1 MINLISNV
9 NLSKFANSIISLRR
23 LCKRY
28 PGVVALDGVSFD
40 LRAGEVHCLVGE
52 NGAGKSTLVKMM
64 AGAERPDS
72 GEIWMNGLQRHFAD
86 PGEAIAAGI
95 GVIYQDFK
103 LVPALSVAENILLGH
118 QPRRWNDRSPF
129 IDWKKMRAEA
139 GALLV
144 QIGVALPLQQPV
156 ARLSVAQR
164 QMVEIA
170 KALHHRARIIAMD
183 EPSATLTD
191 KELEHLFALIRRLMT
206 DGIGIIYISH
216 RLEEIFEIGNRL
228 TVLRD
233 GKRVTTTNVASTNR
247 RQLVQWMVGRELKED
262 SNIAGHEQRPVTA
275 EVLRVEN
282 LGRDWVRDVSFS
294 VQAGEIFGFAGLVG
308 SGRTEVAR
316 MIFGAD
322 RKQTG
327 RIFLDGKEINPRSPA
342 EAIRLGIGLLTED
355 RNLQGLIMGL
365 SVQENIV
372 LSSYDKLRAGWRIN
386 WRQVKTTAQKHVE
399 HLRIRTPSLAQRVV
413 NLSGGNRQKVVL
425 ARWLATNCRVLI
437 FDEPTCGIDVGV
449 KREIHELIRRLAAEG
464 RAIIVISSDLPEVMA
479 LADRVG
485 VMWEG
490 RLVGILLRAE
500 ATQEK
505 VMHLATG
512 HAVENMKS
520 KAA

>member
-1 MINLISNV
+1 MPDSTNNL
-9 NLSKFANSIISLRR
+9 LSLRR
-23 LCKRY
+23 VSKRY
-28 PGVVALDGVSFD
+28 PGVVALDEVSFD

-52 NGAGKSTLVKMM
+52 NGAGKSTRIKVM
-64 AGAERPDS
+64 AGVEKPDG
-72 GEIWMNGLQRHFAD
+72 GEIWVNGTQRHFAK
-86 PGEAIAAGI
+86 PAEAIAAGI

-118 QPRRWNDRSPF
+118 QPRRWNDKSPF
-129 IDWKKMRAEA
+129 IDWKKLRVDA
-139 GALLV
+139 GALLA
-144 QIGVALPLQQPV
+144 QIGVELPLQQPV
-156 ARLSVAQR
+156 SRLSVAQR

-170 KALHHRARIIAMD
+170 KALHHRARLIAMD

-191 KELEHLFALIRRLMT
+191 KELEHLFSLIRRLT
-206 DGIGIIYISH
+206 ADGVGVIYISP
-216 RLEEIFEIGNRL
+216 RLEEISEIGSRL

-233 GKRVTTTNVASTNR
+233 GKWVTTTEVTGTNR
-247 RQLVQWMVGRELKED
+247 QELVRWMVGRELKEEKKEKGEKD
-262 SNIAGHEQRPVTA
+262 EDNFSRQTQRASAP

-282 LGRDWVRDVSFS
+282 LGRKWVRDISFS

-327 RIFLDGKEINPRSPA
+327 RIFLDGKEINPYSPA

-372 LSSYDKLRAGWRIN
+372 LSSYNKLRAGWRIN
-386 WRQVKTTAQKHVE
+386 WRQAKAIAQEHVE
-399 HLRIRTPSLAQRVV
+399 RLRIRTPSLAQDVV

-425 ARWLATNCRVLI
+425 ARWLATYCRVLI
-437 FDEPTCGIDVGV
+437 FDEPTCGIDIGV
-449 KREIHELIRRLAAEG
+449 KREIHGLIRRLAAEG
-464 RAIIVISSDLPEVMA
+464 RAIIVIASDLPEVMA
-479 LADRVG
+479 LADRIG
-485 VMWEG
+485 VRWEG
-490 RLVGILLRAE
+490 QPVGIPSRPE

-505 VMHLATG
+505 VMHWATG
-512 HAVENMKS
+512 HEEEMRS
-520 KAA
+520 IAA

>member
-1 MINLISNV
+1 MPESAENLLFLKC
-9 NLSKFANSIISLRR
+9 LS
-23 LCKRY
+23 KRY
-28 PGVVALDGVSFD
+28 PGVVALDEVSFE
-40 LRAGEVHCLVGE
+40 LRRGEVHCLVGE
-52 NGAGKSTLVKMM
+52 NGAGKSTLIKVL
-64 AGAERPDS
+64 AGAEKPDA
-72 GEIWMNGLQRHFAD
+72 GEIWVHGEPRHFAN
-86 PGEAIAAGI
+86 PAAAMAAGI

-103 LVPALSVAENILLGH
+103 LVPALSVAENILLGQ
-118 QPRRWNDRSPF
+118 QPRRSNGKSPF
-129 IDWKKMRAEA
+129 IDWKKLRVEA
-139 GALLV
+139 GALLA
-144 QIGVALPLQQPV
+144 QLGVDLPLQQPV
-156 ARLSVAQR
+156 SRLSVAQR

-191 KELEHLFALIRRLMT
+191 KELEHLFVLIKRLT
-206 DGIGIIYISH
+206 ADSVGVIYISH

-233 GKRVTTTNVASTNR
+233 GKQVTTTEVASTTR
-247 RQLVQWMVGRELKED
+247 QQLVQWMVGRELKDEMIPAREKQP
-262 SNIAGHEQRPVTA
+262 SRP

-282 LGRDWVRDVSFS
+282 LGRDWVHGVNFS
-294 VQAGEIFGFAGLVG
+294 VNAGEIFGFAGLVG

-327 RIFLDGKEINPRSPA
+327 KIFLDGEAINPRSPA

-355 RNLQGLIMGL
+355 RNQQGLIMGL

-372 LSSYDKLRAGWRIN
+372 LSSYDQLRAGWKIN
-386 WRQVKTTAQKHVE
+386 WRRVKEISQAHVE
-399 HLRIRTPSLAQRVV
+399 RLSIRTPSLGQKVA

-425 ARWLATNCRVLI
+425 ARWLTTNCRVLI
-437 FDEPTCGIDVGV
+437 FDEPTWGVDVGV
-449 KREIHELIRRLAAEG
+449 KREIHQLIRNLAAEG
-464 RAIIVISSDLPEVMA
+464 RAIIVISSDLPEVMS
-479 LADRVG
+479 LADRLG

-490 RLVGILLRAE
+490 QLVGTLAREE

-512 HAVENMKS
+512 HGVS
-520 KAA
+520 GPRLAA

>member
-1 MINLISNV
+1 
-9 NLSKFANSIISLRR
+9 
-23 LCKRY
+23 
-28 PGVVALDGVSFD
+28 
-40 LRAGEVHCLVGE
+40 
-52 NGAGKSTLVKMM
+52 
-64 AGAERPDS
+64 S
-72 GEIWMNGLQRHFAD
+72 GEIWVNGKRRHFAN
-86 PGEAIAAGI
+86 PAEAIAAGI
-95 GVIYQDFK
+95 GVIYQDFN
-103 LVPALSVAENILLGH
+103 LVSALSVAENILLGH
-118 QPRRWNDRSPF
+118 QPRRWNEKSPF
-129 IDWKKMRAEA
+129 IDWKKLRAEA
-139 GALLV
+139 NTLLA
-144 QIGVALPLQQPV
+144 QIGVELPLQQPV

-191 KELEHLFALIRRLMT
+191 KELEHLFALIRRLT
-206 DGIGIIYISH
+206 AEGVGIIYISH

-233 GKRVTTTNVASTNR
+233 GKWVMTTEVASTNCQ
-247 RQLVQWMVGRELKED
+247 QLVQWMVGRELKEET
-262 SNIAGHEQRPVTA
+262 SHPRQEQCSMTN

-282 LGRDWVRDVSFS
+282 LGRNGVRGVSFS
-294 VQAGEIFGFAGLVG
+294 VHAGEIFGFAGLVG

-327 RIFLDGKEINPRSPA
+327 CIFLDGKEINPRSPA

-386 WRQVKTTAQKHVE
+386 WRQAKASAQTHVE
-399 HLRIRTPSLAQRVV
+399 RLRIRTPSLAQKVV
-413 NLSGGNRQKVVL
+413 NLSGGNRQKIVL

-449 KREIHELIRRLAAEG
+449 KCEINELIRNLAAEG

-479 LADRVG
+479 LADRIG
-485 VMWEG
+485 AMWEG
-490 RLVGILLRAE
+490 QLVGILSRQE
-500 ATQEK
+500 ATQERI
-505 VMHLATG
+505 MHLATG
-512 HAVENMKS
+512 QEIRKVA
-520 KAA
+520 

>member
-1 MINLISNV
+1 MAGVTDNILFLRGIS
-9 NLSKFANSIISLRR
+9 KH
-23 LCKRY
+23 Y
-28 PGVVALDGVSFD
+28 PGVVALQEVSFD
-40 LRAGEVHCLVGE
+40 LRPGEVHCLVGE
-52 NGAGKSTLVKMM
+52 NGAGKSTLIKVM
-64 AGAERPDS
+64 AGAEKPDS
-72 GEIWMNGLQRHFAD
+72 GEILVNGALRHFAN
-86 PGEAIAAGI
+86 PAEAIAAGI

-118 QPRRWNDRSPF
+118 QPRRANGKSPF
-129 IDWKKMRAEA
+129 IDWKKLRAEA
-139 GALLV
+139 GALLA
-144 QIGVALPLQQPV
+144 QIGVDLPLQQPV
-156 ARLSVAQR
+156 SRLSVAQR

-191 KELEHLFALIRRLMT
+191 NELAYLFVLIRRLT
-206 DGIGIIYISH
+206 SDGVGIIYISH

-233 GKRVTTTNVASTNR
+233 GKAVTTTAVANTNR
-247 RQLVQWMVGRELKED
+247 QQLVQWMVGREIKEET
-262 SNIAGHEQRPVTA
+262 AAARERPEVNPT

-282 LGRDWVRDVSFS
+282 LGRDWVSNVSFS
-294 VQAGEIFGFAGLVG
+294 LRAGEIFGFAGLVG

-322 RKQTG
+322 RKQSG
-327 RIFLDGKEINPRSPA
+327 RIFFDGREIDSRSPA
-342 EAIRLGIGLLTED
+342 EAIALGIGLLTED
-355 RNLQGLIMGL
+355 RNQQGLIMGL

-372 LSSYDKLRAGWRIN
+372 LSSYDKLRAGWKIN
-386 WRQVKTTAQKHVE
+386 WRRVKETAQEHVE
-399 HLRIRTPSLAQRVV
+399 RLRIRTPSLQQQVA

-437 FDEPTCGIDVGV
+437 FDEPTWGIDVGV

-464 RAIIVISSDLPEVMA
+464 RAVIVISSDLPEVLS
-479 LADRVG
+479 LADRIG

-490 RLVGILLRAE
+490 QLAGILSRAE

-505 VMHLATG
+505 IMHLATG
-512 HAVENMKS
+512 HGASAKLQEAGLS
-520 KAA
+520 FAA

>member
-1 MINLISNV
+1 MPDSIN
-9 NLSKFANSIISLRR
+9 NLLCLRR
-23 LCKRY
+23 LSKRY
-28 PGVVALDGVSFD
+28 PGVVALDEVNFD
-40 LRAGEVHCLVGE
+40 LRPGEVHCLVGE
-52 NGAGKSTLVKMM
+52 NGAGKSTLIKVI
-64 AGAERPDS
+64 AGAEKPDS
-72 GEIWMNGLQRHFAD
+72 GEIWVNGTQRHFAN
-86 PGEAIAAGI
+86 PAEAIATGI

-118 QPRRWNDRSPF
+118 QPRRWNDKSPF
-129 IDWKKMRAEA
+129 IDWKKLCAEA
-139 GALLV
+139 GALLA
-144 QIGVALPLQQPV
+144 QIGVELPLQQPV
-156 ARLSVAQR
+156 SRLSVAQR

-191 KELEHLFALIRRLMT
+191 KELEYLFSLIRRLT
-206 DGIGIIYISH
+206 AEGVGIIYISH
-216 RLEEIFEIGNRL
+216 RLEEIFEIGDRL

-233 GKRVTTTNVASTNR
+233 GRWVKTTEVASTNR
-247 RQLVQWMVGRELKED
+247 QQLVQWMVGRELKED
-262 SNIAGHEQRPVTA
+262 SNIARQEQHPMTA

-282 LGRDWVRDVSFS
+282 LGRKWVHGVSFS

-327 RIFLDGKEINPRSPA
+327 RIFLDSKEINPASPA
-342 EAIRLGIGLLTED
+342 EAISLGIGLLTED

-372 LSSYDKLRAGWRIN
+372 LSSYDKLRAGWHIN
-386 WRQVKTTAQKHVE
+386 WRQVKATAQQHVE
-399 HLRIRTPSLAQRVV
+399 HLRIRTPSLAQLVV

-437 FDEPTCGIDVGV
+437 FDEPTCGIDIGV

-464 RAIIVISSDLPEVMA
+464 RAVIVISSDLPEVMA
-479 LADRVG
+479 LADRIG

-490 RLVGILLRAE
+490 RLVGILSRPE
-500 ATQEK
+500 ATQEWI
-505 VMHLATG
+505 MHLATG
-512 HAVENMKS
+512 QVAGGRS
-520 KAA
+520 LAA

>member
-1 MINLISNV
+1 MSEFVSNL
-9 NLSKFANSIISLRR
+9 LDLRR
-23 LCKRY
+23 LSKRY
-28 PGVVALDGVSFD
+28 PGVVALDEVNFD
-40 LRAGEVHCLVGE
+40 LCAGEVHCLVGE
-52 NGAGKSTLVKMM
+52 NGAGKSTLIKVM
-64 AGAERPDS
+64 AGAEKPDG
-72 GEIWMNGLQRHFAD
+72 GEIWVNGAQRHFAN
-86 PGEAIAAGI
+86 PAEAIAAGI

-118 QPRRWNDRSPF
+118 QPRRWNDKSPF
-129 IDWKKMRAEA
+129 IDWKKLRAEA
-139 GALLV
+139 GTLLA
-144 QIGVALPLQQPV
+144 QIGVDLPLQQPV
-156 ARLSVAQR
+156 SRLSVAQR

-191 KELEHLFALIRRLMT
+191 KELAHLFELIRRLT
-206 DGIGIIYISH
+206 ADSVGIIYISH

-233 GKRVTTTNVASTNR
+233 GKWVTTTAVASTNR
-247 RQLVQWMVGRELKED
+247 QQLVRWMVGRDLGEEKKEKPEENNC
-262 SNIAGHEQRPVTA
+262 SAQ
-275 EVLRVEN
+275 EVLRVES
-282 LGRDWVRDVSFS
+282 LGRNGVSAVSFN
-294 VQAGEIFGFAGLVG
+294 VHAGEIFGFAGLVG

-327 RIFLDGKEINPRSPA
+327 RIFLDGREINPRSPA
-342 EAIRLGIGLLTED
+342 EAIALGIGLLTED
-355 RNLQGLIMGL
+355 RNQQGLIMGL

-386 WRQVKTTAQKHVE
+386 WRKVKTTAQEHVE
-399 HLRIRTPSLAQRVV
+399 RLRIRTPSLAQRVA

-437 FDEPTCGIDVGV
+437 FDEPTWGIDVGV
-449 KREIHELIRRLAAEG
+449 KREIYDLIRKLAGEG

-479 LADRVG
+479 LADRIG

-490 RLVGILLRAE
+490 RLAGILSRQE

-505 VMHLATG
+505 IMHLATG
-512 HAVENMKS
+512 HQAGR
-520 KAA
+520 

>member
-1 MINLISNV
+1 LFGSPENL
-9 NLSKFANSIISLRR
+9 LSLRR
-23 LCKRY
+23 LSKRY
-28 PGVVALDGVSFD
+28 PGVVALDEVSFD
-40 LRAGEVHCLVGE
+40 LRLGEVHCLVGE
-52 NGAGKSTLVKMM
+52 NGAGKSTLIKVM
-64 AGAERPDS
+64 AGAEKPDG
-72 GEIWMNGLQRHFAD
+72 GEIWVNGVQRHFAN
-86 PGEAIAAGI
+86 PAEAIAAGI

-118 QPRRWNDRSPF
+118 QPRRWNDKSPF
-129 IDWKKMRAEA
+129 IDWKKLRAEA
-139 GALLV
+139 GALLA
-144 QIGVALPLQQPV
+144 QIGVELPLQQSV
-156 ARLSVAQR
+156 SRLSIAQR

-191 KELEHLFALIRRLMT
+191 KELAHLFELIRRLT
-206 DGIGIIYISH
+206 ADGVGIIYISH

-233 GKRVTTTNVASTNR
+233 GKWVTTTEVASTNR
-247 RQLVQWMVGRELKED
+247 RQLVQWMVGRELKEET
-262 SNIAGHEQRPVTA
+262 NHAREEQRPIAT

-282 LGRDWVRDVSFS
+282 LSRDWVSEVSFN
-294 VQAGEIFGFAGLVG
+294 VRAGEIFGFAGLVG

-327 RIFLDGKEINPRSPA
+327 RIFIDGKEINPRSPA
-342 EAIRLGIGLLTED
+342 EAIALGIGLLTED
-355 RNLQGLIMGL
+355 RNQQGLIMGL

-372 LSSYDKLRAGWRIN
+372 LSSYDKLRLGWRIN
-386 WRQVKTTAQKHVE
+386 WRQVKTTAQEHVE
-399 HLRIRTPSLAQRVV
+399 RLRIRTPSLAQRVA

-437 FDEPTCGIDVGV
+437 FDEPTWGIDVGV
-449 KREIHELIRRLAAEG
+449 KREIYDLIRKLAAER

-479 LADRVG
+479 LADRIG

-490 RLVGILLRAE
+490 QLAGILSRQE

-505 VMHLATG
+505 IMHLATG
-512 HAVENMKS
+512 HEAGLRS
-520 KAA
+520 LTT

>member
-1 MINLISNV
+1 MPDSTNNL
-9 NLSKFANSIISLRR
+9 LSLRR
-23 LCKRY
+23 ISKRY
-28 PGVVALDGVSFD
+28 PGVVALDEVSFD

-52 NGAGKSTLVKMM
+52 NGAGKSTLIKVI
-64 AGAERPDS
+64 AGTERPDS
-72 GEIWMNGLQRHFAD
+72 GEIWVNGKQRHFAN
-86 PGEAIAAGI
+86 PAEAIAAGI

-118 QPRRWNDRSPF
+118 QPRRWNDKSPF
-129 IDWKKMRAEA
+129 IDWKKLRAEA
-139 GALLV
+139 GALLA
-144 QIGVALPLQQPV
+144 QIGVELPLQQPV

-191 KELEHLFALIRRLMT
+191 KELEHLFALIRRLT
-206 DGIGIIYISH
+206 ADGVGIIYISH

-233 GKRVTTTNVASTNR
+233 GKRVTTTDVASTNR
-247 RQLVQWMVGRELKED
+247 QQLVQWMVGRELKEEA
-262 SNIAGHEQRPVTA
+262 SHPRQAQRPMTA

-282 LGRDWVRDVSFS
+282 LGRNWVRDVSFS
-294 VQAGEIFGFAGLVG
+294 VHAGEIFGFAGLVG

-327 RIFLDGKEINPRSPA
+327 RTFLNGKEINPASPA
-342 EAIRLGIGLLTED
+342 ETIHLGIGLLTED

-386 WRQVKTTAQKHVE
+386 WRQAKATAQEHVE
-399 HLRIRTPSLAQRVV
+399 RLRIRTPSLTQKVA

-437 FDEPTCGIDVGV
+437 FDEPTCGIDIGV
-449 KREIHELIRRLAAEG
+449 KREIHELICRLAAEG
-464 RAIIVISSDLPEVMA
+464 RTIIVISSDLPEVMA

-490 RLVGILLRAE
+490 RLAGILSRE
-500 ATQEK
+500 EVTQEK
-505 VMHLATG
+505 IMHLATG
-512 HAVENMKS
+512 HVTGVKS
-520 KAA
+520 LVM

>member
-1 MINLISNV
+1 MSE
-9 NLSKFANSIISLRR
+9 FANSLLSLRR
-23 LCKRY
+23 ISKRY
-28 PGVVALDGVSFD
+28 PGVVALDEVNFD
-40 LRAGEVHCLVGE
+40 LRVGEVHCLVGE
-52 NGAGKSTLVKMM
+52 NGAGKSTLIKVM
-64 AGAERPDS
+64 AGAEKPDS
-72 GEIWMNGLQRHFAD
+72 GEIWVNGTLRHFAN
-86 PGEAIAAGI
+86 PAEAIAAGI

-118 QPRRWNDRSPF
+118 QPRRWNDKSPF
-129 IDWKKMRAEA
+129 IDWKKLRVEA
-139 GALLV
+139 GAWLA
-144 QIGVALPLQQPV
+144 QIGVELPLQQPV

-191 KELEHLFALIRRLMT
+191 KELEHLFSLIRRLT
-206 DGIGIIYISH
+206 ADGVGIIYISH

-233 GKRVTTTNVASTNR
+233 GKWVTTTDVASTNR
-247 RQLVQWMVGRELKED
+247 QQLVQWMVGRELKEEA
-262 SNIAGHEQRPVTA
+262 SHPQQEQRPMTN
-275 EVLRVEN
+275 EVLRVGN

-294 VQAGEIFGFAGLVG
+294 VHAGEIFGFAGLVG

-322 RKQTG
+322 RKQAG
-327 RIFLDGKEINPRSPA
+327 RISLDGKEINPRSPA
-342 EAIRLGIGLLTED
+342 EIISFGIGLLTED

-372 LSSYDKLRAGWRIN
+372 LSSYDKLRSGWRIN
-386 WRQVKTTAQKHVE
+386 WRQVKTTAQEHVE
-399 HLRIRTPSLAQRVV
+399 RLRIRTPSLAQKVV

-449 KREIHELIRRLAAEG
+449 KREIHELVRRLAAEG
-464 RAIIVISSDLPEVMA
+464 RAIIVISSDLPEVIS
-479 LADRVG
+479 LADRIG
-485 VMWEG
+485 VMCDG
-490 RLVGILLRAE
+490 QLVGILSRQE

-505 VMHLATG
+505 IMHLATG
-512 HAVENMKS
+512 HVTEMMNL
-520 KAA
+520 AA

>member
-1 MINLISNV
+1 V
-9 NLSKFANSIISLRR
+9 N
-23 LCKRY
+23 
-28 PGVVALDGVSFD
+28 G
-40 LRAGEVHCLVGE
+40 
-52 NGAGKSTLVKMM
+52 T
-64 AGAERPDS
+64 
-72 GEIWMNGLQRHFAD
+72 QRHFAN
-86 PGEAIAAGI
+86 PAEAITAGI

-118 QPRRWNDRSPF
+118 QPRRWNDQSPF
-129 IDWKKMRAEA
+129 IDWKKLRVEA
-139 GALLV
+139 SALLA
-144 QIGVALPLQQPV
+144 QIGVELPLQQPV

-191 KELEHLFALIRRLMT
+191 KELEHLFSLIRRLTT
-206 DGIGIIYISH
+206 DGVGVIYISH

-233 GKRVTTTNVASTNR
+233 GKWVTTTDVASTNR
-247 RQLVQWMVGRELKED
+247 QQLVQWMVGRELKEETNH
-262 SNIAGHEQRPVTA
+262 SRAEQHPIAK

-282 LGRDWVRDVSFS
+282 TGRNWVRGVSFS
-294 VQAGEIFGFAGLVG
+294 VHAGEIFGFAGLVG

-327 RIFLDGKEINPRSPA
+327 RIFLDGKEINPASPA

-386 WRQVKTTAQKHVE
+386 WRQVKAAEQEQVE
-399 HLRIRTPSLAQRVV
+399 LLRIRTPSLAQKAA

-425 ARWLATNCRVLI
+425 ARWLVTNCRVLI
-437 FDEPTCGIDVGV
+437 FDEPTCGIDIGV
-449 KREIHELIRRLAAEG
+449 KREIHELIRRLAIEG
-464 RAIIVISSDLPEVMA
+464 RGIIVISSDLPEVMS
-479 LADRVG
+479 LADRIG
-485 VMWEG
+485 VMGEG
-490 RLVGILLRAE
+490 RLASILSRQE
-500 ATQEK
+500 ATQERI
-505 VMHLATG
+505 MHLATG
-512 HAVENMKS
+512 YEKEMRS
-520 KAA
+520 IAA

>member
-1 MINLISNV
+1 MS
-9 NLSKFANSIISLRR
+9 FELRR
-23 LCKRY
+23 
-28 PGVVALDGVSFD
+28 
-40 LRAGEVHCLVGE
+40 GEVHCLVGE
-52 NGAGKSTLVKMM
+52 NGAGKSTLIKVM
-64 AGAERPDS
+64 AGAEKPDA
-72 GEIWMNGLQRHFAD
+72 GEIWVSGEPRHFAN
-86 PGEAIAAGI
+86 PAAAMAAGI

-118 QPRRWNDRSPF
+118 QPRRGNGKSPF
-129 IDWKKMRAEA
+129 IDWKKLRVEA
-139 GALLV
+139 GALLA
-144 QIGVALPLQQPV
+144 QLGVDLPLQLPV
-156 ARLSVAQR
+156 SRLSVAQR

-191 KELEHLFALIRRLMT
+191 KELEHLFLLIKRLT
-206 DGIGIIYISH
+206 VDGVGIIYISH

-233 GKRVTTTNVASTNR
+233 GKQVTTTEVASTTR
-247 RQLVQWMVGRELKED
+247 QQLVQWMVGRELKAETNPAREKQP
-262 SNIAGHEQRPVTA
+262 SRS

-282 LGRDWVRDVSFS
+282 LGRDWIHGVHFS
-294 VQAGEIFGFAGLVG
+294 VNAGEIFGFAGLVG

-327 RIFLDGKEINPRSPA
+327 KIFLDGQVINPRSPA

-355 RNLQGLIMGL
+355 RNQQGLIMGL

-372 LSSYDKLRAGWRIN
+372 LSSYDQLRGGWKIN
-386 WRQVKTTAQKHVE
+386 WQRVKEISQAHVE
-399 HLRIRTPSLAQRVV
+399 RLSIRTPSLAQKVA

-425 ARWLATNCRVLI
+425 ARWLTTNCRVLI
-437 FDEPTCGIDVGV
+437 FDEPTWGVDVGV
-449 KREIHELIRRLAAEG
+449 KREIHALIRNLAAEG
-464 RAIIVISSDLPEVMA
+464 RAIIVISSDLPEVMS
-479 LADRVG
+479 LADRLG

-490 RLVGILLRAE
+490 QLVGTLAREE

-505 VMHLATG
+505 IMHLATG
-512 HAVENMKS
+512 HDIEGKFHGAGLS
-520 KAA
+520 RAA